1 MIYIIGK
8 SDDGV
13 LFSNPSVMQKK
24 RHSSAIE
31 GRNKIL
37 KTEKTFKSGI
47 YKNKNDHVNKL
58 IWSD

>member
-1 MIYIIGK
+1 MMFIIGK
-8 SDDGV
+8 SDDGG
-13 LFSNPSVMQKK
+13 LFSNPSVIQKK

-47 YKNKNDHVNKL
+47 YNDHMNKF
-58 IWSD
+58 IWFY